1 LDKYTVASVQ
11 LRMRLPQTVE
21 DFRNDL
27 RRFLR
32 AAEAKRARLI
42 VFPELA
48 GAMLVPALLDD
59 TRTRMLRRAE
69 AGRQRDAGVWRR
81 LTGAASGWL
90 ASVLKADLRTAM
102 SGLLDVA
109 PNSLRDAYVDVFG
122 GLAREY
128 GVTIVAPSAY
138 LPDPSDGLIYNLAAV
153 FGPTG
158 DLLGQQSKVMGYPDD
173 QPFARRGRTWEV
185 IASEVGRIG
194 LMLGSDVLYPE
205 VGRLLAYQGAEVLVV
220 QGACPNMALYHK
232 LRTGILARMQDNQ
245 LFAVA
250 SFMVGKNFLGRPG
263 VEPFTGR
270 SAIFAPQE
278 LTPRFNGVL
287 VEMGSNQSEGV
298 LSAEWDFVALKRLWE
313 TSDTPVRRELS
324 STDMG
329 QVVAALYTQLRALPP
344 QSAVQLLAEEG
355 EQRFSDKSAQE
366 ASLYDLDD
374 LPVLASITSQWPL
387 PTADQTVDQPA
398 DMAQKKL
405 EPWSTGTTLVSVA
418 PPTSVRREDETDEMD
433 VV

>member
-1 LDKYTVASVQ
+1 
-11 LRMRLPQTVE
+11 
-21 DFRNDL
+21 
-27 RRFLR
+27 
-32 AAEAKRARLI
+32 
-42 VFPELA
+42 
-48 GAMLVPALLDD
+48 
-59 TRTRMLRRAE
+59 
-69 AGRQRDAGVWRR
+69 
-81 LTGAASGWL
+81 
-90 ASVLKADLRTAM
+90 M

-109 PNSLRDAYVDVFG
+109 PNSLRDAYFDVFG
-122 GLAREY
+122 GLARES

-153 FGPTG
+153 FGPSG

-173 QPFARRGRTWEV
+173 QVFARRGRTWEV
-185 IASEVGRIG
+185 ISSEVGRIG

-220 QGACPNMALYHK
+220 QGACPNTALYHK

-250 SFMVGKNFLGRPG
+250 SFLVGKNFMGRPG
-263 VEPFTGR
+263 AEPFTGR

-298 LSAEWDFVALKRLWE
+298 LSAEWDFAALKRLWE

-344 QSAVQLLAEEG
+344 PSAAQLLAEESD
-355 EQRFSDKSAQE
+355 QRFADQSAQE
-366 ASLYDLDD
+366 SPLCELDD
-374 LPVLASITSQWPL
+374 LPVLASVTSQWPL
-387 PTADQTVDQPA
+387 PIASQADDQLA
-398 DMAQKKL
+398 DITQSDL
-405 EPWSTGTTLVSVA
+405 EPWPAVTTLVGA
-418 PPTSVRREDETDEMD
+418 GPATPVRREDETDEMD
-433 VV
+433 AV